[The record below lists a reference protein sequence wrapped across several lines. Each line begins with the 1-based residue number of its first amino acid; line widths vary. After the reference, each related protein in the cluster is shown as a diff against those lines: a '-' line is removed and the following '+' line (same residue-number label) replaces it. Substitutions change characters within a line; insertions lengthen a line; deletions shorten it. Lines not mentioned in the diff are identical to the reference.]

1 MDVNPPIGPAPRLLL
16 VEDNDGDVLL
26 MKHFLK
32 ASGFAGQLQR
42 VKDGV
47 EALDYVYQQ
56 GNFSQADR
64 PDVMLLDLGLPKIS
78 GHEVLQAIRKDD
90 RFRDLPIIVLSTSK
104 MENDVYKCMELGAN
118 SFLTKPADL
127 AELEALVKR
136 LLTVEFPNLVK
147 PAVTH

>member
-1 MDVNPPIGPAPRLLL
+1 MLDTATNTASPRLLL

-32 ASGFAGQLQR
+32 ASGFGGQLSR

-47 EALDYVYQQ
+47 EALDYIYQQ
-56 GNFSQADR
+56 GNFAGADR
-64 PDVMLLDLGLPKIS
+64 PDVMLLDLGLPKLS

-104 MENDVYKCMELGAN
+104 MENDVYQCMQLGAD

-127 AELEALVKR
+127 AELEALVTR

-147 PAVTH
+147 SPTPH